1 MRRDHR
7 RERISLDLR
16 VQRALNPNGIYVVL
30 GGIRW
35 QEWPTHSTT
44 CAPATPV
51 ARSGLTCP
59 RDYDANKN
67 VDPHVSRRAL
77 FRALSARDGRGC
89 RCSTA
94 PPWRR
99 RQQRHELV
107 VAERD

>member
-1 MRRDHR
+1 VATQLVTASDRRSEVKAIAQTTYGPPDALQCLEIPKPRPTMRRDHR

-51 ARSGLTCP
+51 ARS
-59 RDYDANKN
+59 
-67 VDPHVSRRAL
+67 
-77 FRALSARDGRGC
+77 
-89 RCSTA
+89 
-94 PPWRR
+94 
-99 RQQRHELV
+99 
-107 VAERD
+107 